1 MAIDKQEI
9 EKLKA
14 SLSPSS
20 DVLTPDSEGYAES
33 IKRWSSASEKP
44 AGLVV
49 LPATA
54 EDVSKAILFSKA
66 NKHEI
71 AVMGGGHGTS
81 GACSTDGG
89 VSINLSKMRHVSVDP
104 KAKTITAEG
113 GCLWVDVDNAAEKH
127 GLAAVGG
134 TVNHTGIGGLTL
146 GGGYGYLTAAHGMVV
161 DNLLSVQFVLA
172 DGSIVTASATENP
185 DLFWAS
191 KGAGIGFGVAT
202 SFVYQAHEQKAPVW
216 GGMLV
221 FQKTQ
226 LHEVLAFGSELLTHT
241 EGKVFMITAFGSPPP
256 ALQPAIMAVVFYNGT
271 EAEGRAYFEPILKL
285 GPLVDM
291 TTVLPFPKMNE
302 MLNGPMFHGARRT
315 MKGSAFLGPLNI
327 KFAEEIFDDYEAF
340 ITQVPDAVMTVVAW
354 EFMPYNKILEV
365 PQTATAF
372 ANRGAYGNLLFGPG
386 WTDPENDG
394 ACREWTR
401 VMSKKARA
409 ELEKAKA
416 KGTDAETQQ
425 SVGEYGNYDSLG
437 EGGKV
442 VFGVNF
448 PRLVELKKRYDPE
461 NVFSKG
467 PSLVA

>member
-1 MAIDKQEI
+1 M
-9 EKLKA
+9 
-14 SLSPSS
+14 
-20 DVLTPDSEGYAES
+20 
-33 IKRWSSASEKP
+33 
-44 AGLVV
+44 VV
-49 LPATA
+49 LPTTA
-54 EDVSKAILFSKA
+54 EDVSKAVLFSKA
-66 NKHEI
+66 NKLEI

-104 KAKTITAEG
+104 ETKTITAEG
-113 GCLWVDVDNAAEKH
+113 GCLWADVDSAAEKH

-146 GGGYGYLTAAHGMVV
+146 GGGYGYLTSAHGMVV

-172 DGSIVTASATENP
+172 DGSIVIASESENP

-202 SFVYQAHEQKAPVW
+202 SFVYQAYEQKDPIW

-221 FQKTQ
+221 FPKTQ
-226 LHEVLAFGSELLTHT
+226 MHEVLEFGNKILTDT
-241 EGKVFMITAFGSPPP
+241 SGKVFMLVAFSAPPP
-256 ALQPAIMAVVFYNGT
+256 ALQPAVLAVVFYNGT
-271 EAEGRAYFEPILKL
+271 EEQGRAFYDPILKL
-285 GPLVDM
+285 GPLADM
-291 TTVLPFPKMNE
+291 TTVVPFAKMNE

-315 MKGSAFLGPLNI
+315 MKGSAFLGPLDT
-327 KFAEEIFDDYEAF
+327 KFAEEIFGDYETF
-340 ITQVPDAVMTVVAW
+340 IAEVPDAIMTVVAW

-386 WTDPENDG
+386 WTDAKNDS

-409 ELEKAKA
+409 KLEKVKA
-416 KGTDAETQQ
+416 KGTDATTQQ
-425 SVGEYGNYDSLG
+425 SVGEYGNYDG
-437 EGGKV
+437 M
-442 VFGVNF
+442 
-448 PRLVELKKRYDPE
+448 
-461 NVFSKG
+461 
-467 PSLVA
+467 